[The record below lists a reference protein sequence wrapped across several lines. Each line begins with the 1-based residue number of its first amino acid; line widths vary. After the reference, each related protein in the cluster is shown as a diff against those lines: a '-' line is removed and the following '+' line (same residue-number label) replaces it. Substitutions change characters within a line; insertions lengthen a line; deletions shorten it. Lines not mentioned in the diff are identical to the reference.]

1 MRRLLML
8 TLAALIPACGGPSKP
23 GLDDPAVP
31 KDVIEGIETVSDV
44 SVEIDAETL
53 EHLKLLTGEVGE
65 VDFPSTRDVL
75 AQCEEGDPGACVSV
89 GTRLMH
95 GTWGL
100 DKDAAAAVRLFTY
113 ACDSGEVEGCHSLAV
128 ALKYGRG
135 VAQDEAGSVPL
146 FERACNGGHVVAC
159 SFYGDAYMH
168 GRGVQTDISRGV
180 AIYER
185 ACLLGAFCRD
195 VARHRFAQMLTAS
208 DRPFQAEGETAE
220 AACADGDP
228 EGCHWEALALA
239 VETDSDER
247 YARIEK
253 LLTTAC
259 DGEVADACA
268 SLGFHYLHR
277 HTSPGYTAK
286 ASAAFKRACDLGT
299 ACDHLE
305 ACPAGDPTRIQALS
319 RGVQQAEQDCQ
330 SGQMDRCLSFAISLK
345 TGNGIE
351 RDHTRATLLFSRVCE
366 SGDPAACWYL
376 GGAYKRGQGVPQ
388 DEAHAAEL
396 YRTSCDADHAN
407 GCVDLAFAH
416 VHGRGVPQDLSTAV
430 SLFDKACT
438 LGTACDHA
446 DHYRVQLP

>member
-1 MRRLLML
+1 MRRLVFLI
-8 TLAALIPACGGPSKP
+8 LAALIPACGGPSSSTQA
-23 GLDDPAVP
+23 DPAVP
-31 KDVIEGIETVSDV
+31 RAVIDGIEPVTDV

-75 AQCEEGDPGACVSV
+75 ARCEQDDAAACVSV

-100 DKDAAAAVRLFTY
+100 EKDPEAAVPLFTY
-113 ACDSGEVEGCHSLAV
+113 ACDSGEMEGCHSLAV

-135 VAQDEAGSVPL
+135 VTQDEVGSVPL

-168 GRGVQTDISRGV
+168 GRGVDTDVARGV

-195 VARHRFAQMLTAS
+195 VARHRLSQLRTDP
-208 DRPFQAEGETAE
+208 DRPFQTAGESAE
-220 AACADGDP
+220 AACKAGDP
-228 EGCHWEALALA
+228 VGCYWEALALA

-247 YARIEK
+247 YARIEQ
-253 LLTTAC
+253 LLTTSC

-268 SLGFHYLHR
+268 ALGFHYLHR
-277 HTSPGYTAK
+277 QSSPGYTAR
-286 ASAAFKRACDLGT
+286 ASGAFKEACDLGT

-305 ACPAGDPTRIQALS
+305 ACPSDDPTRIQALS
-319 RGVQQAEQDCQ
+319 RGVKQAEQDCQ

-351 RDHTRATLLFSRVCE
+351 RDHTRAAGLFQRVCDH
-366 SGDPAACWYL
+366 GDPAACWYL
-376 GGAYKRGQGVPQ
+376 GGAYRRGQGVPQ
-388 DEAHAAEL
+388 DEARAAKH
-396 YRTSCDADHAN
+396 YRSSCDDDHAN

-416 VHGRGVPQDLSTAV
+416 VHGRGVPQDLPTAV

-438 LGTACDHA
+438 LGTACEHA
-446 DHYRVQLP
+446 DHYRAEIP